1 MPDATTHLLLPYIL
15 AAQAQKHVTHNEAL
29 RILDGLVQL
38 SVIDRDLTA
47 SPVSPADGDRYIV
60 GSGATGD
67 WVGWDL
73 NIALWND
80 GAWLRLPPRIGW
92 RTWVEDEALL
102 LVWTGAAWEVVGE
115 PSDISDAVFSLV
127 NDTDPTKKAVFSLS
141 GISTATTRSYTLPNT
156 SSELAILAGTQTF
169 TGNKTFSGTLTA
181 SGTVTVSAASASIG
195 TATTTAT
202 YGMGTGATTTGVTK
216 TVNLGTGGA
225 SGSNTVVNI
234 GSATAG
240 AGGTTV
246 INTPM
251 VTFAN
256 AVTQVGM
263 PQANLTAQLLGLG
276 GATADSYNR
285 VSVNTPALLFNNAG
299 AGIEATVNKAAA
311 GNDAAFAFKTG
322 FSARALIGLLGSD
335 DFSFKVSPDGSTF
348 FDAIRI
354 DRTSGQVE
362 LPQPT
367 VLPGLAAAPP
377 PPPAGKAAIYARS
390 RAGAPWIDVMRPS
403 GRDFPLQPHFGV
415 NRIANWSPSTG
426 TTINS
431 EGLPITSVGTVST
444 PALAATNLATSMR
457 RWRLTSAAVV
467 DSVADQRSAGWACW
481 RGNAAGLGGWT
492 FVTRLSLTTLQ
503 ATGMGFFGLYG
514 STAALATTLT
524 LAAVVNCI
532 GIGFQRGTHTRWQL
546 VANDGTGAPTQTDMG
561 ASFAIATGGVLT
573 LYIAAPP
580 NGSSVWVRVVDEVS
594 GAVFEQEISAD
605 LPAATQFLSPR
616 LFLNTGATA
625 AAVAYDC
632 TGVYVETDF

>member
-632 TGVYVETDF
+632 AGVYVETDF